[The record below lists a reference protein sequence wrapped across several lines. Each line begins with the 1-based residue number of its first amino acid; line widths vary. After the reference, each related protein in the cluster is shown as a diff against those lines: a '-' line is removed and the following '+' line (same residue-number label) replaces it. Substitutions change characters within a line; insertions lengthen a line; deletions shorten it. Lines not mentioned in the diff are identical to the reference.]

1 MKPIYK
7 RVLIKL
13 SGEALMQ
20 GFDAKGT
27 KKDGIIDFD
36 FLDIVCKRIKKA
48 VDSGVQVAVVVGGG
62 NIWRGAKNPNF
73 DRVRA
78 DYMGM
83 LATTINSIGIQDVL
97 IQNGVNAKVMTAQT
111 VDRAAEA
118 FNRFKAVELLEQG
131 TVVIFGFGL
140 GTPYFSTD
148 TTAVVRAAEIGADM
162 VLFAKN
168 VDGIYDKDPVNNPDA
183 VKYESVTCT
192 EILEKGLKALDYTAA
207 AFAKDN
213 NVEIF
218 AFGLNDPD
226 NIIRALCGENIGTFI
241 KAE

>member
-1 MKPIYK
+1 MKPAYK
-7 RVLIKL
+7 RVLLKL

-20 GFDAKGT
+20 GFDEKGT

-36 FLDIVCKRIKKA
+36 FLDIVCKKIKEA
-48 VDSGVQVAVVVGGG
+48 VNSGVQVAIVVGGG

-83 LATTINSIGIQDVL
+83 LATTINSIGIQDAL
-97 IQNGVNAKVMTAQT
+97 IQNGVKAKVMTA
-111 VDRAAEA
+111 VDVERAADS
-118 FNRFKAVELLEQG
+118 FDRFKAVELLEQG

-140 GTPYFSTD
+140 GTPFFSTD

-168 VDGIYDKDPVNNPDA
+168 VDGVYDKDPVLYPDA
-183 VKYESVTCT
+183 VKIEKLTYT
-192 EILEKGLKALDYTAA
+192 EILSKDLKVIDSTAA
-207 AFAKDN
+207 AFAKSN
-213 NVEIF
+213 NIPIF
-218 AFGLNDPD
+218 IFGLNNPN
-226 NIIRALCGENIGTFI
+226 NILSALGGENIGSLIT
-241 KAE
+241 AE

>member
-20 GFDAKGT
+20 GFDPKGT

-36 FLDIVCKRIKKA
+36 FLDTVCKRIKRLI
-48 VDSGVQVAVVVGGG
+48 DDGVQVAIVVGGG
-62 NIWRGAKNPNF
+62 NIWRGAKNPKF

-83 LATTINSIGIQDVL
+83 LATTINSIGIQDFL
-97 IQNGVNAKVMTAQT
+97 IQNGVDAKVMTA
-111 VDRAAEA
+111 VNVERAADD
-118 FNRFKAVELLEQG
+118 FNRFEAVELLEKG

-140 GTPYFSTD
+140 GTPFFSTD

-168 VDGIYDKDPVNNPDA
+168 VDGIYDKDPALYSDA
-183 VKYESVTCT
+183 VKIKKISYA
-192 EILEKGLKALDYTAA
+192 EILSKGLGVIDGTAA
-207 AFAKDN
+207 AFAQSNKMP
-213 NVEIF
+213 ILI
-218 AFGLNDPD
+218 FGLNDPD
-226 NIIRALCGENIGTFI
+226 NIVRAASGEDIGSLI
-241 KAE
+241 CAD